1 MRATAQDLMAS
12 RLMGIRVNGIFMG
25 TWGIG
30 TVLGSIAGLMTAPL
44 TFLSPNM
51 MSEVLILAFAG
62 AILGGFVSLPGAVFG
77 GLIIGVFENMVSY
90 YISPEMKVVLVFVLI
105 IAILYV
111 RPQGI
116 FGGKKTIKKV

>member
-90 YISPEMKVVLVFVLI
+90 YISPEMKVVLPEFDSKSAFL
-105 IAILYV
+105 
-111 RPQGI
+111 GI
-116 FGGKKTIKKV
+116 